1 MSEYWKST
9 PSYWCKFCETY
20 VRDSPIERKNHE
32 STGKHQ
38 GNIQRSLRELHK
50 KHERE
55 ARDQQRAKDEVA
67 RLNGLVAGRKREASA
82 PGAGGRSG
90 AVDAPVV
97 KLSATEQRKV
107 HAQQLLEMGVA
118 LPDALKREITG
129 VSGWETVSETVV
141 RDEAGGVR
149 TLADIK
155 REEEEREAGRMGT
168 TPAEG
173 LSVGVRKRKAEDEAE
188 VARDEEAAPRTKK
201 IWGSTLKTFPGQVA
215 QEDDGDLDALLGV
228 VAKKASVATIVTAPS
243 ATVDAPTDLTA
254 NEDEPVQS
262 NATTAEF
269 NDEPEVKTETNESA
283 VTAPPVVVFKKR
295 KAPRR

>member
-67 RLNGLVAGRKREASA
+67 RLNGLVGGGKKDANAQPQGRRGGAAEAH
-82 PGAGGRSG
+82 
-90 AVDAPVV
+90 VV
-97 KLSATEQRKV
+97 KLSPAEQRKV

-118 LPDALKREITG
+118 LPEALKREITG
-129 VSGWETVSETVV
+129 VSGWETVSETVL

-155 REEEEREAGRMGT
+155 REEEEREASGMGA

-173 LSVGVRKRKAEDEAE
+173 LSVGLRKRKAEDEAE
-188 VARDEEAAPRTKK
+188 VARDEEATPRTKK
-201 IWGSTLKTFPGQVA
+201 IWGSTLKTFPGNA
-215 QEDDGDLDALLGV
+215 AKAGDEDLDALLGV
-228 VAKKASVATIVTAPS
+228 VAKKAAVATSTMVVPATGAEQSTAVADDEERIQS
-243 ATVDAPTDLTA
+243 GMAVGEPT
-254 NEDEPVQS
+254 
-262 NATTAEF
+262 
-269 NDEPEVKTETNESA
+269 DEPEVKTETNASA
-283 VTAPPVVVFKKR
+283 ITAPPVVVFKKR

>member
-67 RLNGLVAGRKREASA
+67 RLNGLVGGGKKDANAQAQGR
-82 PGAGGRSG
+82 RSG
-90 AVDAPVV
+90 AAEAHVV
-97 KLSATEQRKV
+97 KLSPAEQRKV

-118 LPDALKREITG
+118 LPEALKREITG

-155 REEEEREAGRMGT
+155 REEEEREASRMGA

-173 LSVGVRKRKAEDEAE
+173 LSVGVRKRKAEDEGE

-201 IWGSTLKTFPGQVA
+201 IWGSTLKTFPGKVTQGND
-215 QEDDGDLDALLGV
+215 EDLDALLGV
-228 VAKKASVATIVTAPS
+228 VSKKVPVSAS
-243 ATVDAPTDLTA
+243 ATSVP
-254 NEDEPVQS
+254 
-262 NATTAEF
+262 ATEAGQISPTAEQ
-269 NDEPEVKTETNESA
+269 NEPAQAYSVVAESLDEPEVKPETSESA
-283 VTAPPVVVFKKR
+283 ITAPPVVVFKKR